1 MIYDWSDSFLRFHES
16 CLASKKGLLYF
27 PTYLRLFQKN
37 ERERYY
43 VLLLSL
49 SLSWSFVFLF
59 KNAFKHY
66 YSRMNLLLDDRTAPR
81 VQFHKKPY
89 WKPVAVKPSGSAL
102 TLAFFIF
109 QERGWNCG
117 TGKYFP
123 LRHPSQ
129 SIIIYLF
136 YLLSAYHDLSTK
148 EKLFQC
154 ASRGSFI
161 HKTHQCNGIYEC
173 PDKSDEN
180 DCENGIL
187 L

>member
-81 VQFHKKPY
+81 VQFHKKTIL
-89 WKPVAVKPSGSAL
+89 KAGRSKAIRLSIDTS
-102 TLAFFIF
+102 FFHFPRTWMELWNWEIF
-109 QERGWNCG
+109 S
-117 TGKYFP
+117 P
-123 LRHPSQ
+123 PPSQ
-129 SIIIYLF
+129 SVNNYLF
-136 YLLSAYHDLSTK
+136 ILSIVSISWPLYKGEAVPMCKSWILYSQNSPVQRDLWMP
-148 EKLFQC
+148 
-154 ASRGSFI
+154 G
-161 HKTHQCNGIYEC
+161 
-173 PDKSDEN
+173 
-180 DCENGIL
+180 
-187 L
+187 

>member
-1 MIYDWSDSFLRFHES
+1 MIYDWSYSFLRFHES

-27 PTYLRLFQKN
+27 PTYLSLFQKN
-37 ERERYY
+37 EGERCY

-59 KNAFKHY
+59 KNASKHY
-66 YSRMNLLLDDRTAPR
+66 YSRMNLLLDDRMAPR

-102 TLAFFIF
+102 TLVFLHFPKTWIELWNWEIF
-109 QERGWNCG
+109 S
-117 TGKYFP
+117 P
-123 LRHPSQ
+123 PPSQ
-129 SIIIYLF
+129 SVNNYLF
-136 YLLSAYHDLSTK
+136 HLLLAYHDLSTK

-161 HKTHQCNGIYEC
+161 HKNHQCNGIYEC

>member
-1 MIYDWSDSFLRFHES
+1 MQRWVKKLSYLTCVKMIYDWSYSFLRFHES

-102 TLAFFIF
+102 TLVFFIF

-129 SIIIYLF
+129 SIIIYSM
-136 YLLSAYHDLSTK
+136 Y
-148 EKLFQC
+148 C
-154 ASRGSFI
+154 
-161 HKTHQCNGIYEC
+161 
-173 PDKSDEN
+173 
-180 DCENGIL
+180 
-187 L
+187 